1 MSLFSINVA
10 MNTLPGSDSR
20 HRAQIG
26 CDFMHSLQSNVLAN
40 PPFTHGSTTQSHK
53 PMEGIMQVHGW
64 EENWEPFVFLERAK
78 ENQRTQS

>member
-20 HRAQIG
+20 HRAQIV
-26 CDFMHSLQSNVLAN
+26 CDFMRRLQSNVLVT
-40 PPFTHGSTTQSHK
+40 PPTTQSHK

-64 EENWEPFVFLERAK
+64 EENCEPFVFLERTK
-78 ENQRTQS
+78 ENQRAQS